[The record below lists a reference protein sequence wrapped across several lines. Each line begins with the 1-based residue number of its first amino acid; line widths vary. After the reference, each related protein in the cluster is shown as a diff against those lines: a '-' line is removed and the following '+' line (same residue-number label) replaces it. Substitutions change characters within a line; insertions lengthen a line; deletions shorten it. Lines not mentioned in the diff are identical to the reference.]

1 MYIFMVMLISA
12 YFGHAHLQ
20 LSWKLGNYVSKF
32 TTAKQYVPY
41 KVVKLQSWKQAL
53 QGQGKFCKNVLVCNF
68 EAEMG

>member
-53 QGQGKFCKNVLVCNF
+53 QV
-68 EAEMG
+68 